1 MPAPSTLLLWGLP
14 CSYALAALLASLLP
28 RRQWALAQLAAGIG
42 LGCTLLAAGVVLA
55 TPGSGVDVA
64 EHLVA
69 LLVGVLAWVILR
81 YSQDYLAGEAGQAR
95 YLQAMLFTL
104 TAVGMVVLATHLAVL
119 VLAWTAT
126 SLGLHRLLTFY
137 PERSAAQVAAHK
149 KFLVSRL
156 AELCLLVALGLIY
169 HELGSLWLD
178 ELIAAARSPGSHP
191 SLHAAAVLI
200 ALAVMLKSAQLPLHG
215 WLIQVMEAPTPISAL
230 LHAGIINLGGL
241 VVIRLAPV
249 FDAAPL
255 AQALLIACGSV
266 TAVLASLVM
275 MTRISVKVRL
285 AWSTCAQMGFMLLEC
300 GLGLYELALLHLL
313 AHSLYKAHAFLSAG
327 EAVSLARHRALLP
340 QGLKAGRAAWWRRVL
355 ALPLA
360 LALVT
365 GMSALAGQWL
375 PASALPPVAVMLVGI
390 GLAPLLWPTPGATR
404 HNLLAAIGLSGLY
417 LLWHALFAG
426 LLPGAQGP
434 GLLASAWVALSFGA
448 LYFVQAWLK
457 SYPQGRLSAWLYPKA
472 FGGFYL
478 DERYTRLSFR
488 LWPAPTTTPPA
499 AAPMATSPASAVP

>member
-1 MPAPSTLLLWGLP
+1 MPSMTTLLLWGLP
-14 CSYALAALLASLLP
+14 CSYALA
-28 RRQWALAQLAAGIG
+28 
-42 LGCTLLAAGVVLA
+42 TLLAALMPGRGWTIARWAASAGLGFTLLAAARALAIPDAGADVV
-55 TPGSGVDVA
+55 G
-64 EHLVA
+64 HLVA
-69 LLVGVLAWVILR
+69 LLVGVLGWVTLR

-104 TAVGMVVLATHLAVL
+104 GAVGVVVLTTHLALL

-137 PERSAAQVAAHK
+137 PERRAAQVVAHK

-156 AELCLLVALGLIY
+156 AEVCLLGALALVY
-169 HELGSLWLD
+169 HTLGSLWLD
-178 ELIAAARSPGSHP
+178 DLLTAVQGPGEHL

-215 WLIQVMEAPTPISAL
+215 WLIQVMEAPTPVSAL

-241 VVIRLAPV
+241 VVIRLAPA
-249 FDAAPL
+249 FEAAPL
-255 AQALLIACGSV
+255 AQGLLIACGSL

-327 EAVSLARHRALLP
+327 ETVQLTRQRALLP
-340 QGLKAGRAAWWRRVL
+340 PGSAYGAGALWRRLL
-355 ALPLA
+355 AAPLA
-360 LALVT
+360 LALVA
-365 GMSALAGQWL
+365 GMSALAGLWA
-375 PASALPPVAVMLVGI
+375 PASTLPPVAIVLLGL
-390 GLAPLLWPTPGATR
+390 GLAPLLMPSPGATLR
-404 HNLLAAIGLSGLY
+404 NGLAAVGLSGLY
-417 LLWHALFAG
+417 LGWHLLFAG
-426 LLPGAQGP
+426 LLPGSAAPGP
-434 GLLASAWVALSFGA
+434 LASLWVALSFG
-448 LYFVQAWLK
+448 LLFSLQAWLK
-457 SYPQGRLSAWLYPKA
+457 SFPQGRLAVWLHPLA

-478 DERYTRLSFR
+478 DERFTRLGFR
-488 LWPAPTTTPPA
+488 FWPAPRGARPA
-499 AAPMATSPASAVP
+499 TALLTASTAGAAL